1 MPPSADRRLLPDK
14 VAVVTGGAAGI
25 GRATAELFARE
36 GAQVMVADLDT
47 RAGHEC
53 VARIEQAGGRAAFIE
68 ADVGSMSAVES
79 LISATVARCGR
90 LDVIHSNAYHSAV
103 GTATAITEDDWERT
117 LDVSLKA
124 TWMLAHHGF
133 PAMLA
138 GGGGAMVITS
148 SIHAVRGFARS
159 TAYQAAKGGLVAL
172 TRALATDY
180 GPEIRVNAVLP
191 GPILTPGQRHTP
203 RSWIEVTAGQ
213 TILGRFGRAEEVAQ
227 AVLFLASDMSSYVT
241 GTSLVVDGGHSC
253 AIQMPAL

>member
-1 MPPSADRRLLPDK
+1 MPPSADRHLLPGR

-25 GRATAELFARE
+25 GLASAQLFARE
-36 GAQVMVADLDT
+36 GAQVIIADGDAAAG
-47 RAGHEC
+47 RAAA
-53 VARIEQAGGRAAFIE
+53 ARIEQAVGSAQFIE
-68 ADVGSMSAVES
+68 TDVGSVSAVAHLLS
-79 LISATVARCGR
+79 TTVERYGR

-138 GGGGAMVITS
+138 NGGGAMVITS
-148 SIHAVRGFARS
+148 SIHAIRGFARS

>member
-1 MPPSADRRLLPDK
+1 
-14 VAVVTGGAAGI
+14 
-25 GRATAELFARE
+25 
-36 GAQVMVADLDT
+36 MVADLDT

-53 VARIEQAGGRAAFIE
+53 VARIERAGGSAAFTE
-68 ADVGSMSAVES
+68 ADVGSMSAVEN
-79 LISATVARCGR
+79 LISATVERYGR

-103 GTATAITEDDWERT
+103 GTATAITEDDWGRT

-138 GGGGAMVITS
+138 GGGGTMVITS
-148 SIHAVRGFARS
+148 SIHAIRGFARS

-227 AVLFLASDMSSYVT
+227 AALFLASEMSSYVT
-241 GTSLVVDGGHSC
+241 GASLVVDGGHSC

>member
-1 MPPSADRRLLPDK
+1 M
-14 VAVVTGGAAGI
+14 VTGGATGI
-25 GRATAELFARE
+25 GRATAQLFARE
-36 GAQVMVADLDT
+36 GAQVTIADIDT
-47 RAGHEC
+47 AAGRE
-53 VARIEQAGGRAAFIE
+53 AAAQIEQAGGSAAFVE
-68 ADVGSMSAVES
+68 TDVGSMSAVEN
-79 LISATVARCGR
+79 LISVTVERNGR

-103 GTATAITEDDWERT
+103 GTATAIAEADWERT

-148 SIHAVRGFARS
+148 SIHAIRGFARS

-180 GPEIRVNAVLP
+180 GPEIRVNTVLP
-191 GPILTPGQRHTP
+191 GPILTSGQRHTP
-203 RSWIEVTAGQ
+203 QSWLEVTAGQ

-253 AIQMPAL
+253 AVQMPAL

>member
-1 MPPSADRRLLPDK
+1 M
-14 VAVVTGGAAGI
+14 VTGGAAGI
-25 GRATAELFARE
+25 GRATAQLFARE
-36 GAQVMVADLDT
+36 GAQVTIADIDT
-47 RAGHEC
+47 AAGRE
-53 VARIEQAGGRAAFIE
+53 AAAQIEQAGGSAAFVE
-68 ADVGSMSAVES
+68 TDVGSMSAVEN
-79 LISATVARCGR
+79 LISVTVERCGR

-103 GTATAITEDDWERT
+103 GTATAIAEADWERT

-148 SIHAVRGFARS
+148 SIHAIRGFARS

-180 GPEIRVNAVLP
+180 GPEIRVNTVLP
-191 GPILTPGQRHTP
+191 GPILTSGQRHTP
-203 RSWIEVTAGQ
+203 QSWLEVTAGQ

-253 AIQMPAL
+253 AVQMPAL

>member
-1 MPPSADRRLLPDK
+1 MVIADVD
-14 VAVVTGGAAGI
+14 AAAGN
-25 GRATAELFARE
+25 AAAS
-36 GAQVMVADLDT
+36 Q
-47 RAGHEC
+47 
-53 VARIEQAGGRAAFIE
+53 IEQAGGSAAFIE
-68 ADVGSMSAVES
+68 TDVGSMSAVETV
-79 LISATVARCGR
+79 ISATVERYGR

-103 GTATAITEDDWERT
+103 GTATAITEDDWGRT

-138 GGGGAMVITS
+138 NGGGAMVITS
-148 SIHAVRGFARS
+148 SIHAIRGFANS

-227 AVLFLASDMSSYVT
+227 AVLFLASEMSSYVT

-253 AIQMPAL
+253 SIQMPSL

>member
-1 MPPSADRRLLPDK
+1 
-14 VAVVTGGAAGI
+14 
-25 GRATAELFARE
+25 
-36 GAQVMVADLDT
+36 MVADLDT
-47 RAGHEC
+47 GAGREC
-53 VARIEQAGGRAAFIE
+53 VARIERAGGAAAFIE
-68 ADVGSMSAVES
+68 ADVGSMSAVEN
-79 LISATVARCGR
+79 LISATMDRYGR

-103 GTATAITEDDWERT
+103 GTATAITEDDWGRT

>member
-1 MPPSADRRLLPDK
+1 MIIADVD
-14 VAVVTGGAAGI
+14 AV
-25 GRATAELFARE
+25 
-36 GAQVMVADLDT
+36 
-47 RAGHEC
+47 AGH
-53 VARIEQAGGRAAFIE
+53 AAASQIEQAGGSAAFIE
-68 ADVGSMSAVES
+68 TDVGSMSAVES
-79 LISATVARCGR
+79 LISATVERYGR

-103 GTATAITEDDWERT
+103 GTATAITEDDWGRT

-138 GGGGAMVITS
+138 NGGGAMVITS
-148 SIHAVRGFARS
+148 SIHAIRGFANS

-191 GPILTPGQRHTP
+191 GPILTPGQRNTP

-241 GTSLVVDGGHSC
+241 GTSLIVDGGHSC
-253 AIQMPAL
+253 AIQMPEL